1 MHTEILDLVEWDVL
15 VFTARGVGRGV
26 VLGIS
31 AECTD
36 VDLARRNGA
45 VRFYDDGNERV
56 LELLVL
62 HLRVHVDPGQPAAV
76 ARVRVVPAD
85 RVL

>member
-36 VDLARRNGA
+36 VNLSSGDCA
-45 VRFYDDGNERV
+45 VRVDDDCDKGV
-56 LELLVL
+56 LELLIL
-62 HLRVHVDPGQPAAV
+62 HLRVHVDSGQPTAV
-76 ARVRVVPAD
+76 SWM
-85 RVL
+85 